1 MVRSEQ
7 ECKYYEPRAMLIRKQ
22 GVEVMVRSEQECKY
36 YEPRAML
43 IRKQGVEVVFQK
55 NEKMGKLNFNDK

>member
-1 MVRSEQ
+1 MVRSGQ
-7 ECKYYEPRAMLIRKQ
+7 ECKYYEPRAMLIRMQ

-55 NEKMGKLNFNDK
+55 KWENGEIEF

>member
-1 MVRSEQ
+1 
-7 ECKYYEPRAMLIRKQ
+7 
-22 GVEVMVRSEQECKY
+22 MVRSEQECKY

-55 NEKMGKLNFNDK
+55 KWENGEIEF

>member
-1 MVRSEQ
+1 
-7 ECKYYEPRAMLIRKQ
+7 
-22 GVEVMVRSEQECKY
+22 MVRSEQECKY